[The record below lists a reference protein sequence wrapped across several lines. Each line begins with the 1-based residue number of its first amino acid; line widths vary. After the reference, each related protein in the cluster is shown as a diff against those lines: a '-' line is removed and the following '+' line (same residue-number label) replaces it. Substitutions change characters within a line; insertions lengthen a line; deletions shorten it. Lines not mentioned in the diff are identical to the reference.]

1 MSKVAVLVCVGDD
14 NGDLIDLEGA
24 DLEAAVDEDIAEFDR
39 YFQQALKNEPL
50 VFSERAILKTY
61 LHWKTHQETTD
72 ASDPSSEI

>member
-14 NGDLIDLEGA
+14 NGDLVDLVGA
-24 DLEAAVDEDIAEFDR
+24 ELEATVDEDIAEFDT
-39 YFQQALKNEPL
+39 YFQKALRNEPL

-72 ASDPSSEI
+72 ASNSRPEV